1 MNQAYY
7 PASNAGAIL
16 WLNNYKTQIATQ
28 GPIVGLTAAQ
38 ITQQLTYIQ
47 KLIDGINDIQAKKDA
62 LSSSVANFKTIET
75 NNLLPLKTEIARF
88 KTSATFTP
96 AIGQI
101 LGVIGTV
108 SNIDTANY
116 KCKFT
121 AEHFGGFIRIKFV
134 KAGVDGVN
142 IYHRQKGQLEWK
154 FLARDTKSPYDDHI
168 TLQTPGQP
176 EHWEYQLFGVID
188 DEEIGLASDI
198 VEVVYGG

>member
-1 MNQAYY
+1 MSQGYF
-7 PASNAGAIL
+7 PSTNAGAVV
-16 WLNNYKTQIATQ
+16 WLTNYKEQIAIL
-28 GPIVGLTAAQ
+28 GPVLGLTAAEV
-38 ITQQLTYIQ
+38 TVQQNAVQ
-47 KLIDGINDIQAKKDA
+47 KLIDAINDIEAKKMA
-62 LSSSVANFKTIET
+62 LASSVQGYKTAQNT
-75 NNLLPLKTEIARF
+75 YLSPLRTEIARF
-88 KTSATFTP
+88 KTSAAYTP
-96 AIGQI
+96 AIGQS
-101 LGVIGTV
+101 LGVV
-108 SNIDTANY
+108 STSTGVDEATY

-142 IYHRQKGQLEWK
+142 IYHRQKGQIEWK

-188 DEEIGLASDI
+188 DQEIGLASDI

>member
-1 MNQAYY
+1 MSQGYY
-7 PASNAGAIL
+7 PSSNAGAIV
-16 WLNNYKTQIATQ
+16 WLTNYKTQIAVQ

-38 ITQQLTYIQ
+38 VTAEQTSVQ
-47 KLIDGINDIQAKKDA
+47 KIIDGINDIEAKKQA
-62 LSSSVANFKTIET
+62 LAGSVGAFKTIET
-75 NNLLPLKTEIARF
+75 NFLLPLKTEIARY
-88 KTSATFTP
+88 KTSATYTP

-101 LGVIGTV
+101 LGVVGTTTGV
-108 SNIDTANY
+108 DTANY

-142 IYHRQKGQLEWK
+142 IYHRQKGQIDWT

-176 EHWEYQLFGVID
+176 EHREYQLFGVID
-188 DEEIGLASDI
+188 DAEIGLASDI